1 MLRSAKKHTDKD
13 ELFTTNPA
21 SSTRLAADPPPR
33 LFKVY
38 ATECTVDHTVK
49 FFQWNYQKTV
59 TITKPHEEFMMNNE
73 LNPST
78 DQFAKPLCMPLLNL
92 KVC

>member
-38 ATECTVDHTVK
+38 ATECTVGHIV
-49 FFQWNYQKTV
+49 QIRSAELLENCYNHKT
-59 TITKPHEEFMMNNE
+59 
-73 LNPST
+73 S
-78 DQFAKPLCMPLLNL
+78 
-92 KVC
+92 

>member
-1 MLRSAKKHTDKD
+1 MNCLRLTLPAARGWQPTLLLVFLKFMPLNAQWAI
-13 ELFTTNPA
+13 LFEYVQ
-21 SSTRLAADPPPR
+21 R
-33 LFKVY
+33 
-38 ATECTVDHTVK
+38 
-49 FFQWNYQKTV
+49 NYQKTV